1 MKLKKMSKSKTWKFA
16 SIDMKESAQHQVY
29 PATSP
34 IVMWHCNLDIEKNV
48 ALESLQETFPHIVK
62 DEIMQV
68 LQITDFH
75 VDAVDSPME
84 TDSIKTT
91 GKKLDVTLKCVFLSY
106 KSAVKIEG
114 SQKLTIIDRN

>member
-1 MKLKKMSKSKTWKFA
+1 MKLEKMSKSKTWKFA

-29 PATSP
+29 PATPP

-48 ALESLQETFPHIVK
+48 ALESLQETLPHIVK
-62 DEIMQV
+62 DEIMQI

-91 GKKLDVTLKCVFLSY
+91 GKKLDVTLKRVFLSY

>member
-1 MKLKKMSKSKTWKFA
+1 MKLEKMSKSKTWKFA

-29 PATSP
+29 PATPP
-34 IVMWHCNLDIEKNV
+34 IVMWHCGLDIEKNV

-91 GKKLDVTLKCVFLSY
+91 GKKLDVTLKRVFLSY
-106 KSAVKIEG
+106 KSTVKIEG